1 MGSLAIERLE
11 GSAEAF
17 AARSC
22 RWGPTRGADALLAI
36 GSPSDEGVVLGAFQR
51 AGELGEIAGGAR
63 ALRRG
68 SGGGAARVGPGTV
81 WIQLSLAR
89 PDALVACTP
98 DKLLNRYVRPLLR
111 ALTRVAGVPASYFGR
126 DWISAAHRPVALV
139 GLGHE
144 AATNRALFEAVV
156 AVSTPVA
163 AGERPSFLGKA
174 PATLDEVAG
183 RSLDPHRLI
192 EAVVDAYRTSA
203 SAQVD
208 LEAEA
213 QAPTS
218 SIDDGTCEAAWSA
231 TREEAIGTIGAGRD
245 ASGRLRVGG
254 ELMASRDAL
263 ARLEELLAALPPDAS
278 DDDVGRAVDDALGT
292 GGAIT
297 FGVRSLASIRDVIVE
312 ARGRPER

>member
-11 GSAEAF
+11 GTAEVL
-17 AARSC
+17 AARS
-22 RWGPTRGADALLAI
+22 RQWGPTRGADALLAI
-36 GSPSDEGVVLGAFQR
+36 GSPSDEAVVLGAFQR
-51 AGELGEIAGGAR
+51 ASELGEGAGAR

-81 WIQLSLAR
+81 WLQLSLAR
-89 PDALVACTP
+89 PDALVECTP

-111 ALTRVAGVPASYFGR
+111 ALTRAAGVPVSYFGR

-139 GLGHE
+139 GLAHE
-144 AATNRALFEAVV
+144 ATTNRALFEAVV
-156 AVSTPVA
+156 AVSTPLSV
-163 AGERPSFLGKA
+163 GDRPSFLGKA
-174 PATLDEVAG
+174 PATLDEIAG
-183 RSLDPHRLI
+183 RALHPDRVV

-203 SAQVD
+203 SAHVD
-208 LEAEA
+208 RSSEEAEA
-213 QAPTS
+213 EAP
-218 SIDDGTCEAAWSA
+218 SIDEGAWSA

-263 ARLEELLAALPPDAS
+263 ARLEALLAALPAEAS
-278 DDDVGRAVDDALGT
+278 EDDVGRAVDEALGS

-297 FGVRSLASIRDVIVE
+297 FGVRSLVSIRDAIVE
-312 ARGRPER
+312 ARGRSAG